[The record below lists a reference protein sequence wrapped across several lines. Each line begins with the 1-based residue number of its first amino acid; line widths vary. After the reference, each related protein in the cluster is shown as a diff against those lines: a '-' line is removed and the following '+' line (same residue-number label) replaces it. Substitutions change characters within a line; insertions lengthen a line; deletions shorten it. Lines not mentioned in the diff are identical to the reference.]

1 MLAHRFAIV
10 ALATIG
16 LTVPALAQDGGRQL
30 NDLDATRI
38 NPFQILIE
46 FEYEGG
52 ACEELGQPELGELVD
67 GTLAVTFPTVSTS
80 EMCTMQ
86 VVEIDVRYAIA
97 TEETVSRI
105 DVTLNAPD
113 GRTIGIGST
122 DVDED

>member
-1 MLAHRFAIV
+1 MLAHRFAIIT
-10 ALATIG
+10 LATIG
-16 LTVPALAQDGGRQL
+16 LTVPAFAQDGGRQL

-38 NPFQILIE
+38 NPFQILVE

-97 TEETVSRI
+97 TEETVSHI

-113 GRTIGIGST
+113 GRTIGTGST
-122 DVDED
+122 DVGKD

>member
-1 MLAHRFAIV
+1 MLAHRFAIIT
-10 ALATIG
+10 LATIG
-16 LTVPALAQDGGRQL
+16 LTVPAFAQDGGRQL

-38 NPFQILIE
+38 NPFQILVE

-52 ACEELGQPELGELVD
+52 AREALGQPELGELVD

-97 TEETVSRI
+97 TEETVSHI

-113 GRTIGIGST
+113 GRTIGTGST
-122 DVDED
+122 DVGKD

>member
-1 MLAHRFAIV
+1 MLAHRFAIIT
-10 ALATIG
+10 LATIG
-16 LTVPALAQDGGRQL
+16 LTVPAFAQDGGRQL

-38 NPFQILIE
+38 NPFQILVE

-52 ACEELGQPELGELVD
+52 ACEALGQPELGELVD

-97 TEETVSRI
+97 TEETVSHI

-113 GRTIGIGST
+113 GRTIGTGST
-122 DVDED
+122 DVGKD

>member
-1 MLAHRFAIV
+1 MLARRFAIISFGF
-10 ALATIG
+10 IG
-16 LTVPALAQDGGRQL
+16 LAIPAFAQDSGRQL

-52 ACEELGQPELGELVD
+52 ACERIGQPELGELVD
-67 GTLAVTFPTVSTS
+67 GTMAVTFPTVSTS

-113 GRTIGIGST
+113 GRTIGTGST
-122 DVDED
+122 DIDKD